1 MDLPFSKNFRRRHP
15 GLSRGLGV
23 FIAFAFAFAL
33 GLAYSAWA
41 LVCRAGACP
50 SVDVLEEYQPRQTSK
65 LYAADGRFIAELGLE
80 RRTLLKLDQIPPLLR
95 NAFVATEDKRFYEHH
110 GVDFYRIPGAL
121 WADIKKRSFAEG
133 FSTITMQ
140 LARNIFPERLTRE
153 KSPLRKLKEIKVARA
168 IEARYSKDK
177 ILELYLNQ
185 IALGNGAFGV
195 ETAAQRYFGKS
206 ARDLNLAE
214 MAMLAGLPK
223 APERY
228 NPRRSPERAIQRRNT
243 VIEVMR
249 EQGVISDADASLAK
263 AYPLQLARK
272 SEAGDVAPYFVEW
285 IRQQLEQQFGQRL
298 YEQGLKVYTTLD
310 VDLQSAAER
319 ALENQLRAVESGK
332 YGPYKHTTFESY
344 LAKASDRVGEP
355 AANSPYLQGAFVAM
369 DPRTGAVRAL
379 IGGRDFDDSK
389 FNRATQ
395 ALRQPGSTF
404 KPIVY
409 ADAIQNGRPPSYII
423 DDSPVSIPQS
433 GGGVWTPQNYE
444 GTFEGPMPM
453 RRGLYQSRNIVAIK
467 LGLELGPQSIIDM
480 ARKFGITTP
489 IPPYPSIAIG
499 AADVYPIE
507 MIAAYSAFATL
518 GTRATATGI
527 VRVENSKGDVL
538 WEPAPVRAPVMSPEE
553 SWLMVSMMKDVIQRG
568 TAAGSVG
575 SQFHL
580 PAGGKTGTT
589 NDGTDA
595 WFIGYTSDLVAGLW
609 VGFDKPQP
617 IKGNAQGGHIA
628 APAWTAFMNEV
639 YRRKPAPPDWPR
651 PEGIVV
657 REIDPATG
665 MLAGPG
671 CSGSV
676 TEYFIVGTDPVQQ
689 CMPSYGVPG
698 MGYDS
703 LTGQPYPTTPTPYTP
718 TPYTPPTYTPTPYT
732 PSSPPRRLPSTTPS
746 GTPIPRISTPADTAV
761 TRGRIFP
768 PRDSLRPRRDSTGPQ
783 RDSLRLPRRDTTRVP
798 PDSNPFTIPSRP

>member
-1 MDLPFSKNFRRRHP
+1 MDLPFGKKFRGRHP
-15 GLSRGLGV
+15 RLSRVLGILLT
-23 FIAFAFAFAL
+23 FGTAFVIGFAYA
-33 GLAYSAWA
+33 SWA

-50 SVDVLEEYQPRQTSK
+50 AVDVLDEYQPRQTSK

-80 RRTLLKLDQIPPLLR
+80 RRTLLKLDQISPTLR
-95 NAFVATEDKRFYEHH
+95 NAFVLVEDKRFFSHK
-110 GVDFYRIPGAL
+110 GVDFYRIPGAIL
-121 WADIKKRSFAEG
+121 ADIRKRSFAEG

-140 LARNIFPERLTRE
+140 LARNIFPERLSRE
-153 KSPLRKLKEIKVARA
+153 KSVVRKLKEAKVARA
-168 IEARYSKDK
+168 IEARYSKEK

-185 IALGNGAFGV
+185 IALGNGSYGV

-214 MAMLAGLPK
+214 SATLAGLPK

-228 NPRRSPERAIQRRNT
+228 NPRRFPERAIQRRNT

-249 EQGVISDADASLAK
+249 QEGGVSDADASLAK
-263 AYPLQLARK
+263 AYPMQLARK

-285 IRQQLEQQFGQRL
+285 VRQQLENQFGQRL

-319 ALENQLRAVESGK
+319 ALENQMRAIESGRF
-332 YGPYKHTTFESY
+332 GAYKHTSFENY
-344 LAKASDRVGEP
+344 LSRASERAGEQA

-379 IGGRDFDDSK
+379 VGGRDYDDSK

-409 ADAIQNGRPPSYII
+409 ADAVQNGRPPSYIVE
-423 DDSPVSIPQS
+423 DSPVQVPQS
-433 GGGVWTPQNYE
+433 GGGSWNPQNYD
-444 GTFEGPMPM
+444 GKFEGPMPM

-467 LGLELGPQSIIDM
+467 VGMELGAQSVIDM

-489 IPPYPSIAIG
+489 IPPYPSIFIG

-518 GTRATATGI
+518 GTRSAPTAI
-527 VRVENSKGDVL
+527 VRVENSRGDVL
-538 WEPAPVRAPVMSPEE
+538 WEPTPVRVPVMSPEE
-553 SWLMVSMMKDVIQRG
+553 SWLMVSMMKDVVRRG

-575 SQFHL
+575 ANFQI

-589 NDGTDA
+589 NDGADV
-595 WFIGYTSDLVAGLW
+595 WFIGYTSDLVAGVWMGL
-609 VGFDKPQP
+609 DRPKT
-617 IKGNAQGGHIA
+617 IKGNAQGGILA

-651 PEGIVV
+651 PEGIVT
-657 REIDPATG
+657 RQIDPASG
-665 MLAGPG
+665 MLVGPG
-671 CSGSV
+671 CEPGVSEV
-676 TEYFIVGTDPVQQ
+676 FILGTDPTQS
-689 CMPSYGVPG
+689 CMPSYGQPG
-698 MGYDS
+698 LPGSTIDTS
-703 LTGQPYPTTPTPYTP
+703 FGFPPVSRPPAAGQIIRSDTGGFPPSP
-718 TPYTPPTYTPTPYT
+718 PPTGTGSVIIP
-732 PSSPPRRLPSTTPS
+732 
-746 GTPIPRISTPADTAV
+746 GATPIPRPTRPTA
-761 TRGRIFP
+761 
-768 PRDSLRPRRDSTGPQ
+768 RP
-783 RDSLRLPRRDTTRVP
+783 RDTTRIFRDTARTP
-798 PDSNPFTIPSRP
+798 RDTANPFTLPPRE

>member
-1 MDLPFSKNFRRRHP
+1 
-15 GLSRGLGV
+15 
-23 FIAFAFAFAL
+23 
-33 GLAYSAWA
+33 
-41 LVCRAGACP
+41 
-50 SVDVLEEYQPRQTSK
+50 
-65 LYAADGRFIAELGLE
+65 
-80 RRTLLKLDQIPPLLR
+80 
-95 NAFVATEDKRFYEHH
+95 
-110 GVDFYRIPGAL
+110 
-121 WADIKKRSFAEG
+121 
-133 FSTITMQ
+133 
-140 LARNIFPERLTRE
+140 
-153 KSPLRKLKEIKVARA
+153 
-168 IEARYSKDK
+168 
-177 ILELYLNQ
+177 
-185 IALGNGAFGV
+185 
-195 ETAAQRYFGKS
+195 
-206 ARDLNLAE
+206 
-214 MAMLAGLPK
+214 
-223 APERY
+223 
-228 NPRRSPERAIQRRNT
+228 
-243 VIEVMR
+243 
-249 EQGVISDADASLAK
+249 
-263 AYPLQLARK
+263 
-272 SEAGDVAPYFVEW
+272 
-285 IRQQLEQQFGQRL
+285 
-298 YEQGLKVYTTLD
+298 
-310 VDLQSAAER
+310 
-319 ALENQLRAVESGK
+319 
-332 YGPYKHTTFESY
+332 
-344 LAKASDRVGEP
+344 
-355 AANSPYLQGAFVAM
+355 
-369 DPRTGAVRAL
+369 
-379 IGGRDFDDSK
+379 
-389 FNRATQ
+389 
-395 ALRQPGSTF
+395 
-404 KPIVY
+404 
-409 ADAIQNGRPPSYII
+409 
-423 DDSPVSIPQS
+423 
-433 GGGVWTPQNYE
+433 
-444 GTFEGPMPM
+444 
-453 RRGLYQSRNIVAIK
+453 
-467 LGLELGPQSIIDM
+467 
-480 ARKFGITTP
+480 
-489 IPPYPSIAIG
+489 
-499 AADVYPIE
+499 

-639 YRRKPAPPDWPR
+639 YRRKPSPPDWPR

-698 MGYDS
+698 VGYDS
-703 LTGQPYPTTPTPYTP
+703 LTGQPYPMTPTPYTP
-718 TPYTPPTYTPTPYT
+718 TPYIPPTTTQTPYT
-732 PSSPPRRLPSTTPS
+732 PSSPPRRQPTTPS

-783 RDSLRLPRRDTTRVP
+783 RDSLRPPRRDTTRIP